1 MITEYDPSLL
11 REQRRADAK
20 RSAASASPE
29 RLLDL
34 QSKYGSKRRSTKSPV
49 AFAKLPVTATDP
61 LPELRGSHDLVYPIH
76 SLADHMDGPGNDWL
90 FLTVF
95 PRGLRPKGWIYVKV
109 QNTIQARVRVV
120 GVGFRTLV
128 QQHTPDDQGVHANV
142 ASTATLE
149 LDRDTWENLVFPAA
163 VTHQQ
168 GIRYADTDEAN
179 GVVTHLVDGAEVAS
193 HHVP

>member
-1 MITEYDPSLL
+1 MIAEYDPSLL

-20 RSAASASPE
+20 RSAANVSPE

-34 QSKYGSKRRSTKSPV
+34 QSKYGSKRGSTRGPV
-49 AFAKLPVTATDP
+49 AFAKLPATADDP

-76 SLADHMDGPGNDWL
+76 DLADHRDGPDNDWL

-95 PRGLRPKGWIYVKV
+95 PRGLRARGWIYVKA
-109 QNTIQARVRVV
+109 QGAIRARVRVV
-120 GVGFRTLV
+120 GVGFRTNV
-128 QQHTPDDQGVHANV
+128 HEHTPDEAGAHAPV

-149 LDRDTWENLVFPAA
+149 LDSTTWELLDVPAA

-168 GIRYADTDEAN
+168 GFRYLDTDEAN
-179 GVVTHLVDGAEVAS
+179 GVITHLVDGAELSS
-193 HHVP
+193 HNFR